1 MFNQMFSKLLELKP
15 ITWTIL
21 AALVITAGIFIY
33 LGKNRKKTRFDTRML
48 VYGSLCIS
56 LSFVLSY
63 IRLYRFPQGG
73 SITPA
78 SMLPMFFFALVFGP
92 IPGIIAGFAYGF
104 LQLIQDPYVIHW
116 AQMLLDYPLAFGAM
130 GFAGL
135 YPKNLGIASLI
146 GGFGRFLMSF
156 LSGVIF
162 FASYAPEGMN
172 VYWYSL
178 TVNGLIIGTDTLIC
192 AILSQVPQIRKS
204 LERIAEEIRGKVD
217 QGHPGEPM
225 GKLDQTSTADQDFNQ

>member
-1 MFNQMFSKLLELKP
+1 MFEQMFSKLAELKP

-21 AALVITAGIFIY
+21 ATLVINALVFLY
-33 LGKNRKKTRFDTRML
+33 LGKNRTKTKFNTRML

-92 IPGIIAGFAYGF
+92 VPGIIAGFAYGF

-135 YPKNLGIASLI
+135 YSKNLGIASLI
-146 GGFGRFLMSF
+146 GGFGRFFMSF

-192 AILSQVPQIRKS
+192 AILSQLPQIHKPLS
-204 LERIAEEIRGKVD
+204 RIAEELTIKA
-217 QGHPGEPM
+217 E
-225 GKLDQTSTADQDFNQ
+225 